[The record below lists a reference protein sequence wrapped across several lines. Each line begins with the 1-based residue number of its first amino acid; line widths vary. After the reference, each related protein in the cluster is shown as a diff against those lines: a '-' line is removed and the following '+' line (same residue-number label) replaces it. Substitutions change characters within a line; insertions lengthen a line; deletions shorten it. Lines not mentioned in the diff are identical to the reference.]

1 MTERQRLLYVGSLEA
16 EVRQLRREAALKD
29 AVIADLRQQLA
40 ESRAEAALWV
50 LRWVEGGER
59 QCLQRS

>member
-1 MTERQRLLYVGSLEA
+1 MTERQRTLYTAALEGD
-16 EVRQLRREAALKD
+16 VRRLRREAALKD
-29 AVIADLRQQLA
+29 AVIADLRRQLA

-59 QCLQRS
+59 QCLHRS